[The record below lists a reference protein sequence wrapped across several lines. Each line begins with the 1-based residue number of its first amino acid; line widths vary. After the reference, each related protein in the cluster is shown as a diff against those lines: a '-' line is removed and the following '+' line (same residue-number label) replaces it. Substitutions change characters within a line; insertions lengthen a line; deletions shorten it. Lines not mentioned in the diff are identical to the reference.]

1 MHLTQ
6 GRGVHV
12 EDDKYKKNLPMSYQ
26 TPEVG
31 TENAVSCY
39 LKS

>member
-12 EDDKYKKNLPMSYQ
+12 EEDKKIPTMSYLIA
-26 TPEVG
+26 EGG
-31 TENAVSCY
+31 TENAVSC
-39 LKS
+39 